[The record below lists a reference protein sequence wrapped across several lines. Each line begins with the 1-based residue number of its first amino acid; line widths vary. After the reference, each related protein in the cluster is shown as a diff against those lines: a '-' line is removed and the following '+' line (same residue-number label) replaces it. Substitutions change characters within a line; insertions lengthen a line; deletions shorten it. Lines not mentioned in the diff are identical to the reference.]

1 MNFSLKIAK
10 RFMIGGKG
18 SGPSRLTGWIS
29 IIGLTIGCMAM
40 ILSVSILNGFE
51 SRVVSKIIG
60 FEGDLRITNVKDWSK
75 LESYISS
82 LNGVKSTM
90 LFQKRK
96 SLLIG
101 RNNSQRM
108 VELKSIEI
116 PKISEFYDLNIK
128 QVNSSKTQQIIL
140 GEMTAR
146 RLNLNLGDEVRIL
159 SPIDNGSAWGLPIQV
174 QCIVSGIFNVQVLD
188 LDDKIAFI
196 SKDVGRKLFLRK
208 NGPDGLDIRLDKN
221 SDFQTI
227 ANMIKNKFPNI
238 KVNKWSDLHSELFN
252 AMRFER
258 IGALFVL
265 SLIIVVACFNLI
277 TTLILVTAQKIRQIG
292 ILQVMGCSQ
301 KVIKTI
307 IMSQGVMIGS
317 IGITAGLIF
326 GVIIIILQNTY
337 GLIPLPEDVY
347 FISFLPMNIYFYDII
362 TILSISFGM
371 VILSVSIAAKRST
384 MISTL
389 EAVYLEK

>member
-174 QCIVSGIFNVQVLD
+174 QCILSGIFNVQVLD

-196 SKDVGRKLFLRK
+196 SKDVGQKLFLRK

-371 VILSVSIAAKRST
+371 VILSVFIAAKRST

-389 EAVYLEK
+389 DAVYLEK

>member
-1 MNFSLKIAK
+1 MNFSLIIAK

-75 LESYISS
+75 FESYISS

-174 QCIVSGIFNVQVLD
+174 QCILSGIFNVQVLD

-196 SKDVGRKLFLRK
+196 SKDVGQKLFLRK
-208 NGPDGLDIRLDKN
+208 NGPDGLDIRLYKN
-221 SDFQTI
+221 SDFQII

-389 EAVYLEK
+389 DAVYLEK

>member
-196 SKDVGRKLFLRK
+196 SKDVGQKLFLRK

-221 SDFQTI
+221 SDFQII
-227 ANMIKNKFPNI
+227 ANMIKNKFTNI

-371 VILSVSIAAKRST
+371 VILSVFIAAKRST

-389 EAVYLEK
+389 DAVYLEK

>member
-60 FEGDLRITNVKDWSK
+60 FEGDLRVTNVKDWSK
-75 LESYISS
+75 FESYISS
-82 LNGVKSTM
+82 LNGIKSTM

-96 SLLIG
+96 SVLIG

-159 SPIDNGSAWGLPIQV
+159 SPIDNASAWGLPIQV

-196 SKDVGRKLFLRK
+196 SKDVGQKLFLRK

-221 SDFQTI
+221 SDFQII

-389 EAVYLEK
+389 DAVYLEK

>member
-60 FEGDLRITNVKDWSK
+60 FEGDLRVTNVKDWSK
-75 LESYISS
+75 FESYISS

-174 QCIVSGIFNVQVLD
+174 QCILSGIFNVQVLD

-196 SKDVGRKLFLRK
+196 SKDVGQKLFLRK

-227 ANMIKNKFPNI
+227 ANMINNKFPNL

>member
-196 SKDVGRKLFLRK
+196 SKDVAQKLFLRK

-221 SDFQTI
+221 SDFQII

-389 EAVYLEK
+389 DAVYLEK

>member
-60 FEGDLRITNVKDWSK
+60 FEGDLRVTNVKDWSK
-75 LESYISS
+75 FESYISS

-174 QCIVSGIFNVQVLD
+174 QCILSGIFNVQVLD

-196 SKDVGRKLFLRK
+196 SKDVGQKLFLRK

-221 SDFQTI
+221 SDFQII

-389 EAVYLEK
+389 DAVYLEK

>member
-1 MNFSLKIAK
+1 MNFSLIIAK

-75 LESYISS
+75 FESYISS

-196 SKDVGRKLFLRK
+196 SKDVGQKLFLRK

-389 EAVYLEK
+389 DAVYLEK

>member
-1 MNFSLKIAK
+1 MNFSLIIAK

-196 SKDVGRKLFLRK
+196 SKDVGQKLFLRK

-221 SDFQTI
+221 SDFQII

>member
-60 FEGDLRITNVKDWSK
+60 FEGDLRVTNVKDWSK
-75 LESYISS
+75 FESYISS

-159 SPIDNGSAWGLPIQV
+159 SPIDNGSAWGFPIQV

-221 SDFQTI
+221 SDFQII

-389 EAVYLEK
+389 DAVYLEK

>member
-10 RFMIGGKG
+10 RFLIGGKG

-196 SKDVGRKLFLRK
+196 SKDVGQKLFLRK

-221 SDFQTI
+221 SDFQII

-238 KVNKWSDLHSELFN
+238 KVNKWSDLHTELFN

>member
-1 MNFSLKIAK
+1 MNFSLIIAK

-196 SKDVGRKLFLRK
+196 SKDVGQKLFLRK

-221 SDFQTI
+221 SDFQII

-307 IMSQGVMIGS
+307 IMSQGVMIGF

-389 EAVYLEK
+389 DAVYLEK

>member
-1 MNFSLKIAK
+1 MNFSLIIAK

-174 QCIVSGIFNVQVLD
+174 QCILSGIFNVQVLD

-196 SKDVGRKLFLRK
+196 SKDVGQKLFLRK

-221 SDFQTI
+221 SDFQII

-389 EAVYLEK
+389 DAVYLEK

>member
-10 RFMIGGKG
+10 RFLIGGKG

-75 LESYISS
+75 FESYISS

-146 RLNLNLGDEVRIL
+146 RLNLNLGDGVRIL

-196 SKDVGRKLFLRK
+196 SKDVGQKLFLRK

-221 SDFQTI
+221 SDFQII

-389 EAVYLEK
+389 DAVYLEK

>member
-1 MNFSLKIAK
+1 MNFSLIIAK

-60 FEGDLRITNVKDWSK
+60 FEGDLRVTNVKDWSK
-75 LESYISS
+75 FESYISS

-196 SKDVGRKLFLRK
+196 SKDVGQKLFLRK
-208 NGPDGLDIRLDKN
+208 NGPDGLDIRLYKN
-221 SDFQTI
+221 SDFQII
-227 ANMIKNKFPNI
+227 ANMIKNKFTNI

-389 EAVYLEK
+389 DAVYLEK

>member
-10 RFMIGGKG
+10 RFLIGGKG

-196 SKDVGRKLFLRK
+196 SKNVGQKLFLRK

-227 ANMIKNKFPNI
+227 ANMINNKFPNL

-389 EAVYLEK
+389 DAVYLEK

>member
-317 IGITAGLIF
+317 IGITTGLIF

-389 EAVYLEK
+389 DAVYLEK

>member
-60 FEGDLRITNVKDWSK
+60 FEGDLRVTNVKDWSK
-75 LESYISS
+75 FESYISS

-128 QVNSSKTQQIIL
+128 QVN
-140 GEMTAR
+140 
-146 RLNLNLGDEVRIL
+146 
-159 SPIDNGSAWGLPIQV
+159 
-174 QCIVSGIFNVQVLD
+174 
-188 LDDKIAFI
+188 
-196 SKDVGRKLFLRK
+196 
-208 NGPDGLDIRLDKN
+208 
-221 SDFQTI
+221 
-227 ANMIKNKFPNI
+227 
-238 KVNKWSDLHSELFN
+238 
-252 AMRFER
+252 
-258 IGALFVL
+258 
-265 SLIIVVACFNLI
+265 
-277 TTLILVTAQKIRQIG
+277 
-292 ILQVMGCSQ
+292 
-301 KVIKTI
+301 
-307 IMSQGVMIGS
+307 
-317 IGITAGLIF
+317 
-326 GVIIIILQNTY
+326 
-337 GLIPLPEDVY
+337 
-347 FISFLPMNIYFYDII
+347 
-362 TILSISFGM
+362 
-371 VILSVSIAAKRST
+371 
-384 MISTL
+384 
-389 EAVYLEK
+389 

>member
-128 QVNSSKTQQIIL
+128 QVNASKTQQIIL

-227 ANMIKNKFPNI
+227 ANMIKNKFPKI

>member
-196 SKDVGRKLFLRK
+196 SKDVGQKLFLRK

-221 SDFQTI
+221 SDFQII

-371 VILSVSIAAKRST
+371 VILSVSIAAKRSI

-389 EAVYLEK
+389 DAVYLEK